1 MVPLNPSRTKVNAL
15 MVSSERFPKEVRLL
29 ASPEFRRVFEYKA
42 SVADGIL
49 VLYAAPNKLAR
60 SRIGMA
66 VSRKIG
72 NAVVRNRWKRQLR
85 EAFRSQQ
92 SQLPEGIDFVVLPRK
107 GATPSHEAVQRSF
120 GELAKKLA
128 RKLQGRQS

>member
-1 MVPLNPSRTKVNAL
+1 MVP
-15 MVSSERFPKEVRLL
+15 SERFPKEVRLL
-29 ASPEFRRVFEYKA
+29 ASPEFRHVFECKA
-42 SVADGIL
+42 SVADGVL
-49 VLYAAPNKLAR
+49 VLYGAPNQLAH

-66 VSRKIG
+66 VSRKVG

-92 SQLPEGIDFVVLPRK
+92 SQLPLGIDFVVLPRK

-120 GELAKKLA
+120 RELAGKLA
-128 RKLQGRQS
+128 RKLKGRRS